1 MNDDYRTYGEK
12 IASMINASIASGD
25 FHGMSRK
32 VSELAQDAVN
42 RAGEEIRSRF
52 HRELPAAFRRSAVN
66 KAAAVAGTVLSAV
79 FGTASL
85 VVFLVMLALAVHS
98 GWPVFIVFTVIF
110 GALTGGLS
118 YGICRFREKWNA
130 WNNCRPYAN
139 LVGDRVS
146 VGLEELSRG
155 RNLPLA
161 KVRREIRGML
171 RCGMI
176 PQGHLEET
184 IPMLFLTDQAYEDFS
199 RMSYTRQKQAEE
211 QKEMEAQLTEDARQ
225 VLAEGSRQLTEIR
238 DLANRM
244 QDPRMKQEANEL
256 GLQVEQIL
264 AQARRNPASISRL
277 RRLIGYYLPTTVKM
291 LHVYADIE
299 ARGLDTDNAE
309 ETKREIRETMG
320 TIRQAFDALLQDMVR
335 DMSWD
340 IQSDLSAMKTMMEQ
354 DGLTGETHR

>member
-1 MNDDYRTYGEK
+1 
-12 IASMINASIASGD
+12 
-25 FHGMSRK
+25 
-32 VSELAQDAVN
+32 
-42 RAGEEIRSRF
+42 
-52 HRELPAAFRRSAVN
+52 
-66 KAAAVAGTVLSAV
+66 
-79 FGTASL
+79 
-85 VVFLVMLALAVHS
+85 
-98 GWPVFIVFTVIF
+98 
-110 GALTGGLS
+110 
-118 YGICRFREKWNA
+118 
-130 WNNCRPYAN
+130 
-139 LVGDRVS
+139 
-146 VGLEELSRG
+146 
-155 RNLPLA
+155 
-161 KVRREIRGML
+161 ML

-184 IPMLFLTDQAYEDFS
+184 VSMLFLTDQAYEEFS
-199 RMSYTRQKQAEE
+199 RMSYARQKQAEE
-211 QKEMEAQLTEDARQ
+211 QKEMEEQLTEDARQ

-244 QDPRMKQEANEL
+244 QDPRMKQETNDL
-256 GLQVEQIL
+256 GQQVEQIL
-264 AQARRNPASISRL
+264 VQARRNPASISRL

-299 ARGLDTDNAE
+299 ARGLDTDNVE